1 MYYLLCLFSII
12 FYTIH
17 FYLTFAKVLP
27 QNKFRMSLKLK
38 HKTFEDYLR
47 VEFNGKRTAGQELEE
62 GIATWKQVAYIARK
76 VKLNRIMVVSK
87 VKGRL
92 PAVSAFN
99 ITESLDIIGW
109 QQDFIIAGVAP
120 DKIAFTNLSIFET
133 IMQNLGYEGK
143 MFENE
148 GDAKKW
154 LLNI

>member
-1 MYYLLCLFSII
+1 MYYLLCLFPI
-12 FYTIH
+12 FLYNIH
-17 FYLTFAKVLP
+17 FYLTFATVLT
-27 QNKFRMSLKLK
+27 QNIFNMSLKLK
-38 HKTFEDYLR
+38 HKAFKDYLR
-47 VEFNGKRTAGQELEE
+47 VEFNGNRTPGQEVEE
-62 GIATWKQVAYIARK
+62 GIATWKQVADIARK

-148 GDAKKW
+148 SDAKKW
-154 LLNI
+154 LLSI